1 MNFDPR
7 FYYFAII
14 TNFFL
19 RFFWLISIFKYPYE
33 SDKDSHMNTFEV
45 MTCLSLLAEATRRT
59 IWALIRIEN
68 EFHNNFEAY
77 RSIPTIPKLKD
88 DD

>member
-7 FYYFAII
+7 FYYFAMI

-19 RFFWLISIFKYPYE
+19 RFFWLISIYK
-33 SDKDSHMNTFEV
+33 SDEDSHMNTFEV

>member
-1 MNFDPR
+1 
-7 FYYFAII
+7 
-14 TNFFL
+14 
-19 RFFWLISIFKYPYE
+19 
-33 SDKDSHMNTFEV
+33 MNTFEV
-45 MTCLSLLAEATRRT
+45 MATCSLLAEAMRRT
-59 IWALIRIEN
+59 QWALLRIEN